1 MSARTSGH
9 ALANGSRAAAETDA
23 VHAALRTV
31 VKNLLGVDDS
41 MMDLPLRQLKV
52 CLTLY
57 RHSRSMSEISRELK
71 LSPSAVTQVS
81 DRLERRGL
89 IERVFQDEDR
99 RVRKLRLTRKGQQL
113 VRSRERKQLRRIAA
127 ALDTLTAKE
136 LSHVMIGLETL
147 AQSCTST
154 ENIELKN
161 SPVLLREPKRQKDLN

>member
-1 MSARTSGH
+1 MSVQTNGH
-9 ALANGSRAAAETDA
+9 VLTNGSLQASQADA

-31 VKNLLGVDDS
+31 VRNLLGVDDS

-113 VRSRERKQLRRIAA
+113 VRARERKQLRRIAA
-127 ALDTLTAKE
+127 ALDTLTADE
-136 LSHVMIGLETL
+136 LGQVMTGLETL
-147 AQSCTST
+147 AQSCTPT
-154 ENIELKN
+154 ENAEL
-161 SPVLLREPKRQKDLN
+161 

>member
-1 MSARTSGH
+1 MSTRTNGH
-9 ALANGSRAAAETDA
+9 GLANGSLPVSQTDA

-31 VKNLLGVDDS
+31 VRNLLSVDDS

-52 CLTLY
+52 CLSLY
-57 RHSRSMSEISRELK
+57 RQSRSMSEISRELK

-113 VRSRERKQLRRIAA
+113 VRSRERKQLRRIAT
-127 ALDTLTAKE
+127 ALDTLTANE
-136 LSHVMIGLETL
+136 LGQVMTGLETL
-147 AQSCTST
+147 AQICTPT
-154 ENIELKN
+154 ENAA
-161 SPVLLREPKRQKDLN
+161 R